1 MDTKLLLELIDT
13 EINGLLGITEEKE
26 LAPINEENKLAA
38 DKGKILDLF
47 KLQISENWGKLDTVE
62 RQEFVAGRLMK
73 IEEQMT
79 QLREGTLGK
88 IKNPRRIL
96 SQIIL
101 LETFNRLFKGFQP
114 SPAGFINEG
123 LLSVF
128 YGSTQE
134 EAGEANKAFQI
145 GDVIAADGSPISV
158 KTKIDG
164 KAIVDGSIK
173 NLYHSLNGSS
183 TGKVYF
189 DIFLKKATAKGEK
202 EVGSLTYIRFVVD
215 ASNINDFLGKDF
227 FDPDPE
233 DPTKVVL
240 KPEYSDT
247 HLSSK
252 AVNEGIASTKY
263 GSKAIRDYFQQQ
275 AAKEAEGAEPVGSLD
290 IGAESLANLFGV
302 KSADQLAQFLSGLL
316 SSKEFTRGA
325 IGEEGEREI
334 YNGYV
339 QDIAKLSQEINR
351 GKKKIQHDPKT
362 GKIETEFKLEQGAW
376 ENFAMAQG
384 NMVQEPIVLN
394 FSEADI
400 AKTIEVAVEQI
411 DEAITDM
418 FNSLAVF
425 TETVQTYLTTIASNR
440 GSIGIKATEEANKL
454 PEKTEKVVAVAA
466 ADPDEEG
473 V

>member
-1 MDTKLLLELIDT
+1 MDTKLLLEFIDK
-13 EINGLLGITEEKE
+13 EIGDLLGITEGKDMV
-26 LAPINEENKLAA
+26 PINEENKLAA

-62 RQEFVAGRLMK
+62 RQELERIVRTATAGQTTVAGRLMK

-189 DIFLKKATAKGEK
+189 DIFLKK
-202 EVGSLTYIRFVVD
+202 LQ
-215 ASNINDFLGKDF
+215 
-227 FDPDPE
+227 
-233 DPTKVVL
+233 KV
-240 KPEYSDT
+240 
-247 HLSSK
+247 
-252 AVNEGIASTKY
+252 
-263 GSKAIRDYFQQQ
+263 
-275 AAKEAEGAEPVGSLD
+275 
-290 IGAESLANLFGV
+290 
-302 KSADQLAQFLSGLL
+302 
-316 SSKEFTRGA
+316 
-325 IGEEGEREI
+325 
-334 YNGYV
+334 
-339 QDIAKLSQEINR
+339 
-351 GKKKIQHDPKT
+351 KKK
-362 GKIETEFKLEQGAW
+362 
-376 ENFAMAQG
+376 
-384 NMVQEPIVLN
+384 
-394 FSEADI
+394 
-400 AKTIEVAVEQI
+400 
-411 DEAITDM
+411 
-418 FNSLAVF
+418 LA
-425 TETVQTYLTTIASNR
+425 L
-440 GSIGIKATEEANKL
+440 
-454 PEKTEKVVAVAA
+454 
-466 ADPDEEG
+466 
-473 V
+473 

>member
-1 MDTKLLLELIDT
+1 
-13 EINGLLGITEEKE
+13 
-26 LAPINEENKLAA
+26 
-38 DKGKILDLF
+38 
-47 KLQISENWGKLDTVE
+47 
-62 RQEFVAGRLMK
+62 
-73 IEEQMT
+73 
-79 QLREGTLGK
+79 
-88 IKNPRRIL
+88 
-96 SQIIL
+96 
-101 LETFNRLFKGFQP
+101 
-114 SPAGFINEG
+114 
-123 LLSVF
+123 
-128 YGSTQE
+128 
-134 EAGEANKAFQI
+134 
-145 GDVIAADGSPISV
+145 
-158 KTKIDG
+158 
-164 KAIVDGSIK
+164 
-173 NLYHSLNGSS
+173 
-183 TGKVYF
+183 
-189 DIFLKKATAKGEK
+189 
-202 EVGSLTYIRFVVD
+202 
-215 ASNINDFLGKDF
+215 
-227 FDPDPE
+227 
-233 DPTKVVL
+233 
-240 KPEYSDT
+240 
-247 HLSSK
+247 
-252 AVNEGIASTKY
+252 
-263 GSKAIRDYFQQQ
+263 
-275 AAKEAEGAEPVGSLD
+275 
-290 IGAESLANLFGV
+290 LFGV